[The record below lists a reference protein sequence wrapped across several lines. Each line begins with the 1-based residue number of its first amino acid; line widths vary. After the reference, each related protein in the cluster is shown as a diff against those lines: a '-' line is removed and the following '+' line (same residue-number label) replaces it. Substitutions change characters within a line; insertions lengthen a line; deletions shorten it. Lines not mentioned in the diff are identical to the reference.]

1 MSTSRK
7 PGVRNVPPPEGAKAA
22 SPYARFIPREELGP
36 FATWSP
42 GTLAG
47 DGQSPSQPG
56 VRKAAPAEP
65 EKPAAPDLGQQ
76 LHAARQGGY
85 QDGYRDGL
93 AALEQFKQ
101 SYAAQMTHIGR
112 ERVDFVDA
120 PGGLETVI
128 PSAEIEQLELIDI
141 DLRVLRILDVHPSN
155 PVTIGLESL
164 D

>member
-1 MSTSRK
+1 M
-7 PGVRNVPPPEGAKAA
+7 RNVPPPEGAKAA
-22 SPYARFIPREELGP
+22 SPYARFIPREELGA

-47 DGQSPSQPG
+47 DGQSPSQSG

-93 AALEQFKQ
+93 AALEGFKQ
-101 SYAAQMTHIGR
+101 SFAHQTTLQVGALVESIAAQ
-112 ERVDFVDA
+112 
-120 PGGLETVI
+120 LE
-128 PSAEIEQLELIDI
+128 ALQQAMA
-141 DLRVLRILDVHPSN
+141 
-155 PVTIGLESL
+155 ESL
-164 D
+164 SATAANLARQIVRAELGTRPELVAQVAEEAVDTLLL